1 MRERLNGSPVTQAVA
16 IGLLAIVV
24 AFMLFTRVLNRG
36 GDEAATA
43 AAPAPATSAEATAVT
58 PAPAVDPA
66 ATATPPSAA
75 PVVPVASNEFVAG
88 PGLPKPVVNAYDDGK
103 TVVLLVIR
111 EHPQGCF
118 SSASAGADCGG
129 IDDQK
134 LAAIVQALQGR
145 ANTEVFVTHAHGLF
159 RYSRIAQGVEINRV
173 PALIALQ
180 PKPLAD
186 GPLPAA
192 SISYGFRGPQSVLQ
206 VVADIEYTGP
216 ENLPYYPR

>member
-1 MRERLNGSPVTQAVA
+1 MRERLNSSPVTQAVA

-36 GDEAATA
+36 GDEAATTA
-43 AAPAPATSAEATAVT
+43 TPAPATSAEATAVT
-58 PAPAVDPA
+58 PGVDPA
-66 ATATPPSAA
+66 TTAAPPSAA

-145 ANTEVFVTHAHGLF
+145 SQTELFVTHAHGLF

>member
-1 MRERLNGSPVTQAVA
+1 MRERLNGNPATQAVA

-36 GDEAATA
+36 GDEAATTA
-43 AAPAPATSAEATAVT
+43 TPAPATSAEATAVT
-58 PAPAVDPA
+58 PGVDPA

-75 PVVPVASNEFVAG
+75 PVVPVASTEFAAG

-118 SSASAGADCGG
+118 SSPAAAPNCGG

-145 ANTEVFVTHAHGLF
+145 SQTELFVTHAHGLF
-159 RYSRIAQGVEINRV
+159 RYSRIASGVDINRV
-173 PALIALQ
+173 PALIAVQ
-180 PKPLAD
+180 PKRLAS
-186 GPLPAA
+186 GPLPSA
-192 SISYGFRGPQSVLQ
+192 SISYGIRGPQSVLQ
-206 VVADIEYTGP
+206 VVSDIEYTGP
-216 ENLPYYPR
+216 DNLPSYPR